1 MESPFDS
8 IPGHRAYG
16 EGSCRKR
23 ILIAFNY
30 VPAES
35 ARYDPHQ
42 LDESMSVKCAQHTS
56 DYGVA
61 TTKLGQ

>member
-16 EGSCRKR
+16 EGPCHKR

-42 LDESMSVKCAQHTS
+42 WMSQWALNVRSIPLTTAL
-56 DYGVA
+56 A
-61 TTKLGQ
+61 TTKLG